1 MIPVVSK
8 PPVLDLLRERRR
20 ALGIDSMTSVLGM
33 RRDLVRQG
41 TVIGAA
47 LVGGV
52 ALITA
57 AVTLRHRIIQAEI
70 AKLAPIEAEVRSLTQ
85 ESNAR
90 QASLAK
96 ITTTNQDLATALTTV
111 RTSSAL
117 LTDLQLRTPQGV
129 QLSSAVVQGP
139 SLVIKGKAE
148 DPIAFARI
156 NALLLELKR
165 SDLLDPAS
173 VSLVRSERGAPA
185 SNQGG
190 RSVALPAPVGFEINA
205 SFAMLDSKQQLT
217 TLQKL
222 RSDGMARRLQLLQ
235 REGLLP

>member
-1 MIPVVSK
+1 MMPVVSK

-20 ALGIDSMTSVLGM
+20 ALGLDSMTSVLGA

-41 TVIGAA
+41 VWIGAA

-70 AKLAPIEAEVRSLTQ
+70 AKLAPIEAEVRSLT
-85 ESNAR
+85 EASRAR
-90 QASLAK
+90 QAALTK
-96 ITTTNQDLATALTTV
+96 ITGTNRDLATALTTV

-129 QLSSAVVQGP
+129 QLTSAVVQGR
-139 SLVIKGKAE
+139 SLVIKGKAD
-148 DPIAFARI
+148 DPIAFSRI

-165 SDLLDPAS
+165 SDLFDPPS
-173 VSLVRSERGAPA
+173 VTLVRSERAAAP
-185 SNQGG
+185 SQGE
-190 RSVALPAPVGFEINA
+190 RLLAPSAPVTFEINA
-205 SFAMLDSKQQLT
+205 NFAMLEPRQQLT

-222 RSDGMARRLQLLQ
+222 RSEGMARRLQLLQ

>member
-1 MIPVVSK
+1 MTPSVTR

-20 ALGIDSMTSVLGM
+20 ALGIDSMTSVLGV

-41 TVIGAA
+41 TLIGAA

-70 AKLAPIEAEVRSLTQ
+70 AKLAPIEAEVRSLSKQ
-85 ESNAR
+85 SDER
-90 QASLAK
+90 QAALGK

-129 QLSSAVVQGP
+129 QLTSAVVEGRN
-139 SLVIKGKAE
+139 LVITGKAD
-148 DPIAFARI
+148 DPTAFARI
-156 NALLLELKR
+156 NAFLLELKR
-165 SDLLDPAS
+165 SDLFEPAA
-173 VSLVRSERGAPA
+173 VTLVRSQRASAPTQGAGLLATPEP
-185 SNQGG
+185 
-190 RSVALPAPVGFEINA
+190 VAFEINA
-205 SFAMLDSKQQLT
+205 TFSMLEPKQQLS

-222 RSDGMARRLQLLQ
+222 RSEGMARRLQLLQ
-235 REGLLP
+235 KEGLLP

>member
-1 MIPVVSK
+1 MSPAISK

-20 ALGIDSMTSVLGM
+20 ALGIDSMTSVLGQ

-41 TVIGAA
+41 TLIGAA
-47 LVGGV
+47 LVGGM

-57 AVTLRHRIIQAEI
+57 AVALRQRFIQAEI
-70 AKLAPIEAEVRSLTQ
+70 TKLAPIEAEVRTLT
-85 ESNAR
+85 ETNTSR
-90 QASLAK
+90 QRALSK

-117 LTDLQLRTPQGV
+117 LADLQLRTPKGV
-129 QLSSAVVQGP
+129 QLTSAVVQGR

-148 DPIAFARI
+148 DPTAFARI
-156 NALLLELKR
+156 NAFLLELKR
-165 SDLLDPAS
+165 SNLFDPAAIN
-173 VSLVRSERGAPA
+173 LVRSERAAAP
-185 SNQGG
+185 NQAE
-190 RSVALPAPVGFEINA
+190 RLLAPPAPVAFEINA
-205 SFAMLDSKQQLT
+205 SFSMLEPKQQLAV
-217 TLQKL
+217 LQNL